1 MSKIRWLIIGISGC
15 IAAGGA
21 TLPAHR
27 ANLDY
32 VRSATALKVMKD
44 AGEPGIVFQIK
55 AEPADERSISR
66 VSGRAVRFSQSESD
80 GLLTRI
86 RKVFTFDGKTKSY
99 CMEIEPGCLVIDRGP
114 LSELVSVAV
123 AM

>member
-1 MSKIRWLIIGISGC
+1 MSKTQWIAIGIICSL
-15 IAAGGA
+15 AATA
-21 TLPAHR
+21 ASLPAHK

-55 AEPADERSISR
+55 AEPADDRSVSR
-66 VSGRAVRFSQSESD
+66 VSGRAVRLSHSES
-80 GLLTRI
+80 GPLTRT
-86 RKVFTFDGKTKSY
+86 KTVFTFDGKTKSY

-114 LSELVSVAV
+114 LSESISIAI